1 MNSAKLLAIII
12 VSLVA
17 ILVLATIIVMFFFA
31 CRYDERK
38 DIAAKSKNVKIYT
51 YNYVKKSF
59 MYFEKMNTTVQQSLF
74 NEGFLNNFDPADKYQ
89 VENWLKDIATGKQT
103 SNFLN
108 VNVKDESKKNKL
120 TPVIL
125 GLKSVNREKDI
136 IHFESMMVSFATA
149 QRNVSRS
156 KGRKYR
162 INNVDEAVEFMNQRN
177 KATSLGAVYYVSVYD
192 SDKDQAYEDDLET
205 IYERIV
211 TIIISYMHKKRK
223 FSIVDYDSILIMD
236 IDCLNRATALSFVST
251 LETSIRQYINST
263 FPDTTIRFS
272 IGVSTGN
279 FYNNDYELAKK
290 QAKQM
295 SDAVKE
301 EENRGP
307 VLVYNPDYFDMARQ
321 SKTDLAEIKYLI
333 ENDTFRIYY
342 RPLVNTNK
350 FVLDHYS
357 ASIVPHGTRILDF
370 LELVTVALANNLDV
384 AKLYNSII
392 TQVNKRIEMSG
403 QEQCRMSLRL
413 PLSTIDIFIKEN
425 KRVKNNRVQ
434 WLFVF
439 SESYLL
445 LYADSQ
451 KKTAKK
457 LQDLKNKGFDIGI
470 QIASPNTAL
479 SNLIL
484 SMADTIIVPAEIFQY
499 SFKDTNINH
508 SLRLVQNEFSALNI
522 PITYTGLKTVSEIS
536 LCQHYGGESFQADEI
551 GKASSWLEGIDNSVM
566 QTLIRELGD

>member
-1 MNSAKLLAIII
+1 MEFSRPFAIVI
-12 VSLVA
+12 VTVIA

-31 CRYDERK
+31 YRYDERK

-51 YNYVKKSF
+51 YNYAKKSF
-59 MYFEKMNTTVQQSLF
+59 MYFEKMNTTVQQRLSQ
-74 NEGFLNNFDPADKYQ
+74 EEFLNNFDPADKYQ

-125 GLKSVNREKDI
+125 ELNSINREKDI
-136 IHFESMMVSFATA
+136 IHFESLMVSFATA
-149 QRNVSRS
+149 QRNVGRS

-162 INNVDEAVEFMNQRN
+162 INNVDEAVEFMGQRN
-177 KATSLGAVYYVSVYD
+177 KSTALGAVYYVSVYD

-223 FSIVDYDSILIMD
+223 FAIVDYDSILIMD

-279 FYNNDYELAKK
+279 FYNNDYEVAKQ
-290 QAKQM
+290 QAKRM

-301 EENRGP
+301 EGNGASI
-307 VLVYNPDYFDMARQ
+307 LVYDPDYFDMARQ
-321 SKTDLAEIKYLI
+321 RKTDLAEIKYLI

-342 RPLVNTNK
+342 RPLVNTK
-350 FVLDHYS
+350 EFTLDHYS
-357 ASIVPHGTRILDF
+357 ASIVPHGTRVLDF
-370 LELVTVALANNLDV
+370 LELVTVAMANNLDV
-384 AKLYNSII
+384 AKLYNNII
-392 TQVNKRIEMSG
+392 TLVNKRVEMSG
-403 QEQCRMSLRL
+403 QEECKMSLRL

-425 KRVKNNRVQ
+425 KKVKNNRVR

-439 SESYLL
+439 SETYLL
-445 LYADSQ
+445 LYSENQ

-457 LQDLKNKGFDIGI
+457 LEDLKEKGFNVGI

-484 SMADTIIVPAEIFQY
+484 SRADTIIVPAEIFPY

-508 SLRLVQNEFSALNI
+508 SLRLVQNEFSELNI
-522 PITYTGLKTVSEIS
+522 PITYTGLKTVSEIA

-551 GKASSWLEGIDNSVM
+551 GKASSRLEGIDNSVM